1 MKLQAEAR
9 DGQEYASIKNK
20 GFKFND
26 FEKEAFRPLTFS
38 ERKVNFTSLQ
48 RSLDTF
54 ESQLDESLDP
64 IISQIK
70 ADLLEKVKK
79 AVQNNDIKAL

>member
-26 FEKEAFRPLTFS
+26 FEKEAFRPMTFA
-38 ERKVNFTSLQ
+38 ERKVNFTSLK

-54 ESQLDESLDP
+54 ELQLDESLDP
-64 IISQIK
+64 IITSMKQDILSQ
-70 ADLLEKVKK
+70 VKK
-79 AVQNNDIKAL
+79 AVENNDIKAL